1 MKIKEIMSP
10 DPVCC
15 LPSDT
20 AQAVAQ
26 IMCDQNV
33 GAVPVVLDYQT
44 KELIGVITDRDLCCS
59 VLAKGLDPK
68 MTVIQ
73 KFVSLDP
80 ITCRDGENVEKC
92 ERVMQEYQIRRV
104 PIVDGERQVIGIISQ
119 ADIALR
125 DKSEKTAKTVAEI
138 SKPIRPSMVA

>member
-59 VLAKGLDPK
+59 VVARGLDPK
-68 MTVIQ
+68 N
-73 KFVSLDP
+73 
-80 ITCRDGENVEKC
+80 DGHPKV
-92 ERVMQEYQIRRV
+92 
-104 PIVDGERQVIGIISQ
+104 RQFGSNY
-119 ADIALR
+119 LPR
-125 DKSEKTAKTVAEI
+125 W
-138 SKPIRPSMVA
+138 